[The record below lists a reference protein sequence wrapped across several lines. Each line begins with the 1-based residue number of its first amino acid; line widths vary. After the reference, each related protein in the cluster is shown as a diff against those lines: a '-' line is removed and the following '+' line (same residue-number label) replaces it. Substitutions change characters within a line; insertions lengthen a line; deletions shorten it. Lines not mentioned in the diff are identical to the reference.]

1 MYYECH
7 YPPCTNMEK
16 RVREFSICG
25 RCQEVRYKQL
35 QEILTAI
42 NNLTAWV
49 MHFQVTRKKVKECLS
64 FVMVVAISF
73 NSIPWQFEF
82 KSYLPNNVVSSS
94 WFIYTLLV
102 YEWNSL
108 TKSWL
113 WVLRCKMT
121 SLLSCKNKTKKT
133 GEHVTTCTYLR

>member
-49 MHFQVTRKKVKECLS
+49 MHFQVTRKKVQECLS

-73 NSIPWQFEF
+73 NSILWQFEF

-102 YEWNSL
+102 YE
-108 TKSWL
+108 
-113 WVLRCKMT
+113 
-121 SLLSCKNKTKKT
+121 
-133 GEHVTTCTYLR
+133 